1 MTMGAIENIRV
12 SELTVGQF
20 SRLVRDLVRETMDTA
35 RTQTERVTVEDY
47 TTGRYV
53 YGISGIAALFGCSK
67 TYAQRIKSSGLLD
80 EAIVQYGRNIM
91 CDARKAVELM
101 KNKSKR

>member
-20 SRLVRDLVRETMDTA
+20 SRLVRDLVRETMEGA
-35 RTQTERVTVEDY
+35 RPQPERVTVEDY

-80 EAIVQYGRNIM
+80 GAIVQHGRKIM